1 MRELLEGAFRHALS
15 ATNPERR
22 VREAIGP
29 EPERP
34 HVLAVGKAAGPM
46 LAAAE
51 AAWPRAEGFGVT
63 RYGHQRPTRLPLYE
77 AGHPVPDRA
86 SVRAAERA
94 LELARA
100 LGEGD
105 TLLVLISGGG
115 SAILT
120 GPWGVSLEE
129 KQALTEALL
138 KSGATIH
145 EINAVRK
152 HLSRIKGGRLAEAA
166 YPARV
171 IALIYSDVPGDDP
184 SVVAS
189 GPTAPDPTTF
199 EDALNVLD
207 RYGLDFPR
215 VRAHL
220 AAGARGE
227 LPETPKPGSPVFSRV
242 ENRVIAGNADLL
254 RAAAAFLEARGHRT
268 LILSDRFTQEARSL
282 AGFHAQMVASARAR
296 SFPLPPPFFLL
307 SGGEAAVRVVGEGKG
322 GRNQEFL
329 LALLAELGP
338 KGVYALAADSDGLD
352 GPTDAAGAILTPD
365 AFHRA
370 LALGLDPRAY
380 LAKNDAY
387 AFFEALGLLLQTGPT
402 ANNLNDLRVLFVGGE
417 EA

>member
-1 MRELLEGAFRHALS
+1 MRELLEGAFLHAVS
-15 ATNPERR
+15 ATDPERR
-22 VREAIGP
+22 VREALG
-29 EPERP
+29 EAPERA

-51 AAWPRAEGFGVT
+51 AVWRGLEGFGVT
-63 RYGHQRPTRLPLYE
+63 RYGHRRPTRLPLFE
-77 AGHPVPDRA
+77 AGHPVPDEA

-94 LELARA
+94 LELARS

-105 TLLVLISGGG
+105 TLLVLLSGGG
-115 SAILT
+115 SALLAA
-120 GPWGVSLEE
+120 PWGVSLEE

-152 HLSRIKGGRLAEAA
+152 HLSRVKGGRLAEAA

-171 IALIYSDVPGDDP
+171 IALVYSDVPGDDV

-199 EDALNVLD
+199 EDALAVLD
-207 RYGLDFPR
+207 KYGLAFPKA
-215 VRAHL
+215 RAHL
-220 AAGARGE
+220 EAGARGE

-254 RAAAAFLEARGHRT
+254 RAAAAYLEARGHRT
-268 LILSDRFTQEARSL
+268 LILSDRFTLEARDL
-282 AGFHAQMVASARAR
+282 ARAHAEIVESARAR
-296 SFPLPPPFFLL
+296 GLPLSPPFFLL
-307 SGGEAAVRVVGEGKG
+307 SGGEAGVRVVGEGRG

-329 LALLAELGP
+329 LALLLALGP
-338 KGVYALAADSDGLD
+338 RGVYALAADSDGID

-370 LALGLDPRAY
+370 AALGLDPRDF
-380 LAKNDAY
+380 LKRNDAY
-387 AFFEALGLLLQTGPT
+387 RFFEALGLLFKPGPT